1 MPVAGGHLMVPAGF
15 LRALIAQK
23 RLMYFSNLFGVPMDV
38 DVDVVSSLSNLLS
51 KLDLCEAMDVDDL
64 SVPMD
69 VDDLSVPMD
78 VDVDVVSSLSDFLS
92 KLDLYEAMDVN

>member
-23 RLMYFSNLFGVPMDV
+23 RLLYFANLFGVPMDV

-69 VDDLSVPMD
+69 VD